1 MAIDKGSVRNTLMR
15 ESESKF
21 VNDIQKMNSSFD
33 YYE

>member
-15 ESESKF
+15 ESKF